1 MHLLGWQEKR
11 KNEEKGQDISD
22 ISKKVASSFGVQV
35 MSEKKSL
42 AREIGALTLQEV
54 KLQLINFYI
63 LYLYFRK
70 SSVFKFKKNY
80 KINIEL
86 LL

>member
-1 MHLLGWQEKR
+1 
-11 KNEEKGQDISD
+11 
-22 ISKKVASSFGVQV
+22 

-63 LYLYFRK
+63 LYFRK